1 MFRKV
6 MLATDFSPPAEQL
19 FNCLEELKTLGT
31 EEVLLLNVVRPTGM
45 AMQIQ
50 DRTIK
55 KLEEK
60 EKVLK
65 EKGFKVTS
73 EAPIGFAATEI
84 REISKREEVSLILIG
99 SKGEGFL
106 RRMFLGSTA
115 ADLLRM
121 TDKPVLLEKYQEM
134 DGVEECKAF
143 CERKFVKVLF
153 PTDFSEPSLRAFKRI
168 KELKGVTKQI
178 ILAHVI
184 DKGVGDDEI
193 SSLREEAHRKLE
205 KMKEEISDLGFETD
219 VRVRVGVPSQQV
231 LDIAEDDEVTLI
243 AIASRGEG
251 VIKDLLMGSTA
262 ENIAGRS
269 NRPILLFPERK

>member
-60 EKVLK
+60 EKILE

-84 REISKREEVSLILIG
+84 REISKREDVSLILIG

-115 ADLLRM
+115 ADLLRI
-121 TDKPVLLEKYQEM
+121 TDRPVLLEKYKEM
-134 DGVEECKAF
+134 DGVEVKAF
-143 CERKFVKVLF
+143 CERKFLKILF
-153 PTDFSEPSLRAFKRI
+153 PTDFSEPAHRAFNRL
-168 KELKGVTKQI
+168 KELKGAVKHMV
-178 ILAHVI
+178 LVHVI
-184 DKGVGDDEI
+184 DKGVGDEDI
-193 SSLREEAHRKLE
+193 LKLREEAGNKLNIMRRE
-205 KMKEEISDLGFETD
+205 LAELGFQTD

-243 AIASRGEG
+243 AMASRGEG
-251 VIKDLLMGSTA
+251 IIKDLFLGSTA
-262 ENIAGRS
+262 ENIARRS

>member
-1 MFRKV
+1 MFKKV

-19 FNCLEELKTLGT
+19 FNCLEELKMLGT

-60 EKVLK
+60 EKILE

-84 REISKREEVSLILIG
+84 REISKREDVSLILIG

-115 ADLLRM
+115 ADLLRI

-134 DGVEECKAF
+134 GGDEVKAF
-143 CERKFVKVLF
+143 CERKFLKILF
-153 PTDFSEPSLRAFKRI
+153 PTDFSEPANRAFNRLKD
-168 KELKGVTKQI
+168 LKGAVKHMV
-178 ILAHVI
+178 LAHII
-184 DKGVGDDEI
+184 DKGVGDEDI
-193 SSLREEAHRKLE
+193 LKHRENAGKKLNVMRKELAD
-205 KMKEEISDLGFETD
+205 SGFQTD

-231 LDIAEDDEVTLI
+231 IDIAEDDEVTLI
-243 AIASRGEG
+243 AMASRGEG
-251 VIKDLLMGSTA
+251 IIKDLLLGSTA
-262 ENIAGRS
+262 ENIARRS
-269 NRPILLFPERK
+269 KRPILLFPERK